1 MSDVPSAGRVEVVI
15 CGPGHHDRAERARP
29 VVAAIA
35 ALGLEVAVQTDL
47 RPRLADDIR
56 SLLDAGASFVRLEAE
71 GMVGDLVSAAHET
84 AGDLVSAAHETAGD
98 LGSAAEQI
106 TPGVVVVVLRPGPLV
121 EPEVRGD
128 GALAGSVRDAIAV
141 LTAGHGERG

>member
-1 MSDVPSAGRVEVVI
+1 MSDAPSAGRVEVVI

-35 ALGLEVAVQTDL
+35 AIGIEVAVQTDL

-71 GMVGDLVSAAHET
+71 GMVGDLVSKAHESV
-84 AGDLVSAAHETAGD
+84 GDLRSVAQ
-98 LGSAAEQI
+98 QI
-106 TPGVVVVVLRPGPLV
+106 PPGVVVVVLRPGPLV

-128 GALAGSVRDAIAV
+128 GALAGSVREAIAA
-141 LTAGHGERG
+141 LTAGHGERR

>member
-1 MSDVPSAGRVEVVI
+1 MSDAPSAGLVEVVI

-35 ALGLEVAVQTDL
+35 AIGIEVAVQTDL

-56 SLLDAGASFVRLEAE
+56 SLLDAGAAFVRLEAE
-71 GMVGDLVSAAHET
+71 GMVGDLVSVAHES
-84 AGDLVSAAHETAGD
+84 GGEVVSAAHESVGE
-98 LGSAAEQI
+98 LVSAAQQI
-106 TPGVVVVVLRPGPLV
+106 SPGVVVVVLRPGPLV

-128 GALAGSVRDAIAV
+128 GALAGSVREAV
-141 LTAGHGERG
+141 AALTAVHGELR

>member
-1 MSDVPSAGRVEVVI
+1 MSDVSSVGGVEVVI

-56 SLLDAGASFVRLEAE
+56 SLLHAGASFVRLEAE
-71 GMVGDLVSAAHET
+71 GMVGDLASAAQ
-84 AGDLVSAAHETAGD
+84 
-98 LGSAAEQI
+98 QI
-106 TPGVVVVVLRPGPLV
+106 RADVVVVVLRPGPLV

-128 GALAGSVRDAIAV
+128 GALAGSVRDAMAV
-141 LTAGHGERG
+141 LTAGHGEHR

>member
-1 MSDVPSAGRVEVVI
+1 MSDAPSAGRVEVVI

-35 ALGLEVAVQTDL
+35 AIGIEVAVQTDL

-71 GMVGDLVSAAHET
+71 GMVGDLVSAAQ
-84 AGDLVSAAHETAGD
+84 
-98 LGSAAEQI
+98 QI
-106 TPGVVVVVLRPGPLV
+106 SPGVVVVVLRPGPLV

-128 GALAGSVRDAIAV
+128 GALAGSVREAIAA
-141 LTAGHGERG
+141 LTAAHGERR